1 MNENVLA
8 ELSYRGI
15 ELLCEEDPVL
25 HDLLTREY
33 QRQTDTL
40 AMVAA
45 SSIAHPSVLVCEG
58 MITTNVTTEGYPGAR
73 FHAGCQFVDEIE
85 RLAIERAKVAFQAR
99 YANVQ
104 PHSGTSANEAVIL
117 SVLKPGDT
125 ILGLDLNSGGH
136 LTHGSKAS
144 VSGQYFKAIG
154 YGLDEEGYIDYEQVQ
169 RLAEK
174 FKPKLII
181 CGASAY
187 PRTIDFKRFREI
199 ADEVRAFLLADIS
212 HIAGLV
218 IAGEHPSPIDH
229 AHFTTTSTYK
239 QLYGPRGGLIMIGE
253 DEQTLAP
260 NGKETLRDMIQRAIF
275 PFSQGTPNLSAIAAK
290 ARALDMA
297 VSAEFRALAH
307 GIVIDAKALA
317 QSLAQK
323 GHRILTGGTD
333 NHIVLIDV
341 LASGV
346 TGAIAERALE
356 ECHII
361 VNRNRIPADKK
372 SVWVTSGMRLGTNSV
387 ALRGMGPG
395 EMPRCAELIHGVL
408 SCVKV
413 LSDREY
419 ALGRGL
425 KEFVQADVRELCRSF
440 PIPLYPMH
448 GVKGDANKE
457 GHDKPAPARHVGF
470 RDY

>member
-1 MNENVLA
+1 MNDNVLA

-15 ELLCEEDPVL
+15 ELLFEEDPVL

-33 QRQTDTL
+33 HRQTDTL

-85 RLAIERAKVAFQAR
+85 RLAVERAKVAFQAR

-239 QLYGPRGGLIMIGE
+239 QLYGPRGGLILIGE

-260 NGKETLRDMIQRAIF
+260 NGRETLCDMIQRAIF

-290 ARALDMA
+290 ARALDLA
-297 VSAEFRALAH
+297 ATSEFRALAH
-307 GIVIDAKALA
+307 QIVTDAKALA

-323 GHRILTGGTD
+323 GHRILTRGTD

-356 ECHII
+356 DCNII
-361 VNRNRIPADKK
+361 VNRNRIPADRK

-387 ALRGMGPG
+387 ALRGMGPS
-395 EMPRCAELIHGVL
+395 EMPKCAELIHGVL

-413 LSDREY
+413 LGDREY
-419 ALGRGL
+419 ELGRGL

-440 PIPLYPMH
+440 PIPLYPMQRFKRNA
-448 GVKGDANKE
+448 VKDGP
-457 GHDKPAPARHVGF
+457 DKAGAARLVGCY
-470 RDY
+470 DN